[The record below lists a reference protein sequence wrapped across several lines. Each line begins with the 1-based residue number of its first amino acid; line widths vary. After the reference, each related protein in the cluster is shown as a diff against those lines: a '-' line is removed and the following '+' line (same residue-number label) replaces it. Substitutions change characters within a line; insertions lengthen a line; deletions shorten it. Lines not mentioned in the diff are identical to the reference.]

1 MAGGACRHRVANA
14 SPTPLGWAVGVVAEW
29 AFAGNWTAFA
39 EYNYLDFGT
48 PGVNFLGAR
57 S

>member
-39 EYNYLDFGT
+39 EYNNLDFGT